1 MSRANSIGVIGCLGV
16 AFMIGCVDPAAP
28 DVADKAAQSLPPAQ
42 TDAVSEQATADVVS
56 SEYTLHW
63 CDAAS
68 PAVAVSKSIQ
78 CESCSQNDAEDCARK
93 WAFIVAE
100 NFCDA
105 SISTSG
111 GAAACSPFDYDGGTC
126 VDTNSSTG
134 ITSSVQFG
142 SDTACGT
149 WPFRHA
155 KWRVVYKVSGS
166 CGYPCSELIST

>member
-1 MSRANSIGVIGCLGV
+1 MSRANIFCVTSCLGL
-16 AFMIGCVDPAAP
+16 AITIGCVDAPAP
-28 DVADKAAQSLPPAQ
+28 DTVDKAVQPLPPAQ
-42 TDAVSEQATADVVS
+42 TDVVSEQATSDVVS
-56 SEYTLHW
+56 SDYTLHW

-68 PAVAVSKSIQ
+68 PSVAVSKSIQ
-78 CESCSQNDAEDCARK
+78 CESCNQNDAEDCAEK
-93 WAFIVAE
+93 WANIVAE

-105 SISTSG
+105 NISTAG
-111 GAAACSPFDYDGGTC
+111 GAADCSPFDYDGGTC

-134 ITSSVQFG
+134 ITDELQFG

-166 CGYPCSELIST
+166 CGYPCSELISI